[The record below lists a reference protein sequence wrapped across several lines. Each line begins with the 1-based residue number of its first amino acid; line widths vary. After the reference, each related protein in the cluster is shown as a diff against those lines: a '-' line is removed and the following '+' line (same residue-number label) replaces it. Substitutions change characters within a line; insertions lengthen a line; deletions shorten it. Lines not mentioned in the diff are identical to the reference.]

1 MNMTNKL
8 NAAAAILL
16 LMFAAVAPIAAQT
29 EPLRDRIVAKP
40 QPTPDAKPS
49 NTPAPNSNTAVKP
62 ILAASPSRNV
72 AKSSASSIVAAPT
85 LSDLT
90 MNIRRVLQNP
100 LLARGAVGVKA
111 VSLDSGKTLFEE
123 NAEKLFMPAS
133 NMKSFTVAAAL
144 DRLSPNFR
152 FVTSVYAAAQPG
164 AAGTVRGDVTIFGRG
179 DPTFAASLNQGDY
192 YRAINILAD
201 KIAASGIKRI
211 EGNLIGDDSYF
222 RGDALGSNWE
232 WGDLQ
237 WYYGAEVSALTVND
251 NAVDLKITPGATVG
265 APVYI
270 SVLPGTSLF
279 TFNNLATTALAG
291 TKREIS
297 VTKRLGV
304 NTLEIRGTMP
314 LGDKGYEGAIAVS
327 KPAEMF
333 VALLKN
339 ALLQKGVVVTGQT
352 RVVGARDK
360 IVVRDSNVVQPIEI
374 VRHESA
380 ALSIIA
386 GNTLKPSQNLYT
398 ELILRALGEAV
409 GDKLN
414 PNKTSAELGLEVVAK
429 FLSEAGIQ
437 PGSVVQDDGSGLS
450 RHNLITPSAAV
461 NLYVYMSRHRY
472 AADWQA
478 AQTVAGVD
486 GTLQNRFKNTSAA
499 GNVRGKTG
507 TLDQVGTLSG
517 YLTTAGGERLAF
529 SILTNNLPDGAVRR
543 STMDEIALLLTNFSG
558 KSADANQQQIPAN

>member
-1 MNMTNKL
+1 MTNKIKSASVL
-8 NAAAAILL
+8 VLL
-16 LMFAAVAPIAAQT
+16 LTFFAAAPIAAQT

-40 QPTPDAKPS
+40 QPTPTAKPS
-49 NTPAPNSNTAVKP
+49 NTPAPNSNTAIKP
-62 ILAASPSRNV
+62 FPAASPSPTVSRNPANLV
-72 AKSSASSIVAAPT
+72 SAPQTLFDLSAS
-85 LSDLT
+85 
-90 MNIRRVLQNP
+90 IRRVLQNP
-100 LLARGAVGVKA
+100 ALVRGAVGVKA

-152 FVTSVYAAAQPG
+152 FATSVYSNAQPDQT
-164 AAGTVRGDVTIFGRG
+164 GTIRGDVTIFGRG

-192 YRAINILAD
+192 YRAINVLAD
-201 KIAASGIKRI
+201 KIAASGVKRI

-265 APVYI
+265 APLFI
-270 SVLPGTSLF
+270 SVLPANSLF
-279 TFNNLATTALAG
+279 AFNNLATTAPAG

-297 VTKRLGV
+297 VTKRLGT

-314 LGDKGYEGAIAVS
+314 LGDKGYDGAVAVS

-333 VALLKN
+333 VALVKN
-339 ALLQKGVVVTGQT
+339 ALQQRNVVVTGQT
-352 RVVGARDK
+352 RVVSARDK
-360 IVVRDSNVVQPIEI
+360 NVLPNANFVQPIEI

-380 ALSIIA
+380 TLSIIA

-409 GDKLN
+409 GDKVN

-429 FLSEAGIQ
+429 FLNEAGIQ
-437 PGSVVQDDGSGLS
+437 TGSVVQDDGSGLS

-461 NLYVYMSRHRY
+461 NLYVYMSRHRF

-478 AQTVAGVD
+478 AQTIAGVD
-486 GTLQNRFKNTSAA
+486 GTLQNRFRNTKAA

-507 TLDQVGTLSG
+507 TLDQVGSLSG

-529 SILTNNLPDGAVRR
+529 SVLTNNLPDGAARR
-543 STMDEIALLLTNFSG
+543 SAMDEITLLLTNFNG
-558 KSADANQQQIPAN
+558 TSADANQQTSAK